1 MIGWS
6 KTTERLLD
14 TNLKKDLL
22 DVGVKPELKI
32 KPRIYC
38 VQRTICLAIMCS
50 YNITTLKMHENDH
63 DSYKNVESKWWDNI
77 HLFPLQCPMEI

>member
-6 KTTERLLD
+6 QTNERLPD
-14 TNLKKDLL
+14 TIMRRDLL

-38 VQRTICLAIMCS
+38 VQRTICLAIMLS
-50 YNITTLKMHENDH
+50 HNIAILKMHENDH
-63 DSYKNVESKWWDNI
+63 DSYKNRRIKMVG
-77 HLFPLQCPMEI
+77 